1 MDSLFPSFQTIRI
14 NNRIMTFD
22 NPRIMG
28 ILNATPDS
36 FFTHSRVDSIDF
48 ALQQAAEMIEQG
60 ASILD
65 IGGHSTRPDA
75 VPVSIQEEID
85 RVVPIIEAISN
96 AFPDTVLSVDTYR
109 LKVAQESLKV
119 GAHIFN
125 DIGCGNMDEGIFD
138 WICQLQVPYILTHSV
153 GAFTEVHQIP
163 AYSNIVEDVLPVL
176 LEKIQFLRNKG
187 LKDICV
193 DPGFGFSKSLDQ
205 NYQLMAQLDQFKFLG
220 VPILVGVSRK
230 TMIAKLL
237 QISALDSLNATTAL
251 HMTALMKG
259 ANILRVHDVKEA
271 KEVITIYQKLQE
283 NGLSN
288 I

>member
-1 MDSLFPSFQTIRI
+1 
-14 NNRIMTFD
+14 MTFD

-125 DIGCGNMDEGIFD
+125 DIGSGNMDEGIFD
-138 WICQLQVPYILTHSV
+138 WICLNQVPYILTHSV
-153 GAFTEVHQIP
+153 GAFAAVHQIP
-163 AYSNIVEDVLPVL
+163 VYTNIVEDVLRVL
-176 LEKIQFLRNKG
+176 SEKIQFLRNKG
-187 LKDICV
+187 LKDIWV

-230 TMIAKLL
+230 TMIAKLI